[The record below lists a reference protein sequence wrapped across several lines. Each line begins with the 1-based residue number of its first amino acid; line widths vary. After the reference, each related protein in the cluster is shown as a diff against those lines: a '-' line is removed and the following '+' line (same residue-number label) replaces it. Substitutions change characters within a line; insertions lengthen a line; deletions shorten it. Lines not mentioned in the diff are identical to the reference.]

1 MLVFWIVFNVF
12 VAAALI
18 LDLAVLRKD
27 TRPVSM
33 RGALIT
39 TGIWVLLAALFAATL
54 YFWHGPQAALEF
66 STGYVV
72 EEALSIDN
80 LFVFLFFFSYF
91 KIKTEF
97 QRKVLFW
104 GIFGALVMRGLFIFL
119 GVTLINKF
127 HWVAYVFGVF
137 VIYTGAMLL
146 KKEDEEKEPEKR
158 WLMRQIRR
166 FLPVSE
172 HFHGGKF
179 FVRESGQARGRLMI
193 TSLFVVLIM
202 LEVTD
207 VLFATDSVPAV
218 LAITRDPFIVYTSNV
233 FAILGLRSLYFALAG
248 MMTLFH
254 YLNYGLS
261 AILIF
266 IGIKMVVADFFPIS
280 TLVSLGTIALILGI
294 AIGASMVFPQEPKA
308 AATQS

>member
-27 TRPVSM
+27 TRPVST
-33 RGALIT
+33 RGALII
-39 TGIWVLLAALFAATL
+39 TGIWVLLAAAFAAML
-54 YFWHGPQAALEF
+54 FFWRGPQAALEF

-91 KIKTEF
+91 KVKAEF

-104 GIFGALVMRGLFIFL
+104 GIFGALVMRGLFILL
-119 GVTLINKF
+119 GVTLINRF
-127 HWVAYVFGVF
+127 HWITYVFGVF
-137 VIYTGAMLL
+137 LVYTGAMLL
-146 KKEDEEKEPEKR
+146 KKEDKEEEPEKR
-158 WLMRQIRR
+158 WMMRQIRR
-166 FLPVSE
+166 FLPISDQ
-172 HFHGGKF
+172 FDGGKF
-179 FVRESGQARGRLMI
+179 FVRQAGQERGRLMI
-193 TSLFVVLIM
+193 TPLFVVLIM
-202 LEVTD
+202 LEATD

-254 YLNYGLS
+254 YLNYGLA

-308 AATQS
+308 AVTQP

>member
-12 VAAALI
+12 VAAALV
-18 LDLAVLRKD
+18 LDLAVLRNKA
-27 TRPVSM
+27 RPVSM

-39 TGIWVLLAALFAATL
+39 TGIWIFLAAAFGVLL
-54 YFWHGPQAALEF
+54 YFWRGPQAALEF

-91 KIKTEF
+91 KVNAEY

-104 GIFGALVMRGLFIFL
+104 GIFGALLMRGLFILL
-119 GVTLINKF
+119 GVVLINRF
-127 HWVAYVFGVF
+127 HWITYVFGVF
-137 VIYTGAMLL
+137 LVYTGAMLL
-146 KKEDEEKEPEKR
+146 RKEKNEVEPDKR
-158 WLMRQIRR
+158 WVMRQIRR
-166 FLPVSE
+166 FLPVSDK
-172 HFHGGKF
+172 FNGGKF
-179 FVRESGQARGRLMI
+179 FVREEKGGRARRMI
-193 TSLFVVLIM
+193 TPLFVVLIM
-202 LEVTD
+202 LEATD

-248 MMTLFH
+248 MMSLFH
-254 YLNYGLS
+254 YLDYGLS

-266 IGIKMVVADFFPIS
+266 IGIKMVISDVFPIS
-280 TLVSLGTIALILGI
+280 TAISLATIGSILGV
-294 AIGASMVFPQEPKA
+294 AIGASMLFPEEPH
-308 AATQS
+308 SVVPGS